1 MTTCTFPCLLCSK
14 IYDTKKK
21 LQSHERTK
29 HKNNKSIPHY
39 HILDKP
45 SEEILSFYRDAI
57 IIRLKSSLGF
67 NRHSIGKKHIVIDA
81 FPESVFLS
89 LFENE
94 NSFKYI
100 PSQRK
105 YQCILEG
112 AVGGEILKSILKYNQ
127 VIFRENKNTST
138 KGYILLEDNDG
149 QYKLTF
155 IWRQKE
161 WKENDKLFLTGILS
175 INFITNSG
183 GFINDEENQIL
194 PSVQESSSNGNHIL
208 HTINKYNVSS
218 ILSQS
223 NNNNVQIYN
232 KPRYRYILPYSQFKN
247 ISLNNK

>member
-21 LQSHERTK
+21 LQNHERTK

-81 FPESVFLS
+81 FPESV
-89 LFENE
+89 
-94 NSFKYI
+94 
-100 PSQRK
+100 
-105 YQCILEG
+105 
-112 AVGGEILKSILKYNQ
+112 VGGEILKSILKYDQ
-127 VIFRENKNTST
+127 VIFCENKNTLT

-161 WKENDKLFLTGILS
+161 WKENDRLFLTGILS

-183 GFINDEENQIL
+183 GFINE
-194 PSVQESSSNGNHIL
+194 
-208 HTINKYNVSS
+208 
-218 ILSQS
+218 
-223 NNNNVQIYN
+223 
-232 KPRYRYILPYSQFKN
+232 
-247 ISLNNK
+247 

>member
-1 MTTCTFPCLLCSK
+1 M
-14 IYDTKKK
+14 
-21 LQSHERTK
+21 
-29 HKNNKSIPHY
+29 
-39 HILDKP
+39 
-45 SEEILSFYRDAI
+45 

-67 NRHSIGKKHIVIDA
+67 NRHLIEKKHIVIDA

-112 AVGGEILKSILKYNQ
+112 VVGGEILKSILKYDQ

-161 WKENDKLFLTGILS
+161 WKENDRLFLTGILS

-208 HTINKYNVSS
+208 YIINKYNVSS

>member
-81 FPESVFLS
+81 FSESVFLS

-112 AVGGEILKSILKYNQ
+112 AVGGEILKSILKYDQ
-127 VIFRENKNTST
+127 
-138 KGYILLEDNDG
+138 
-149 QYKLTF
+149 
-155 IWRQKE
+155 E
-161 WKENDKLFLTGILS
+161 WKENDRLFLTGILS